1 MVFKTI
7 ARIKAALPEVI
18 HIIMF
23 YNNGTI
29 FQTTF
34 EQDINIPKL
43 GESLAKFLNKAR
55 KINEICKF
63 KPDDYKKILL
73 EMEEETIILIKLGE
87 ESNIALIFKNEDSRE
102 INLTP
107 IKRYLTRI
115 EELIDMDKNELILKQ
130 ILAKEEE
137 SKTLESQLKVKRE
150 ELDLLN
156 EKIINVYDES
166 DRDKLRKEYN
176 LIEQEWHKLEDEDDK
191 IKKEINILK
200 NEIEKTQRK

>member
-1 MVFKTI
+1 MVFKNI

-43 GESLAKFLNKAR
+43 GETLAKFLDKAR
-55 KINEICKF
+55 KINEICRF
-63 KPDDYKKILL
+63 KPMDYKKILL
-73 EMEEETIILIKLGE
+73 EMDEVTIIILKLGE
-87 ESNIALIFKNEDSRE
+87 ESNIALFFRNEDSRE

-115 EELIDMDKNELILKQ
+115 EELIDTDKNELILKQ

-137 SKTLESQLKVKRE
+137 SKTLESLLNTKKE
-150 ELDLLN
+150 ELDLLS
-156 EKIINVYDES
+156 EKINNVFEES

-176 LIEQEWHKLEDEDDK
+176 LMEQEWRKLKDQEET
-191 IKKEINILK
+191 IKKELNSLK
-200 NEIEKTQRK
+200 YEIEKTQKK

>member
-18 HIIMF
+18 HIVMF

-43 GESLAKFLNKAR
+43 GETLAKFLNKAR
-55 KINEICKF
+55 KINEICRF
-63 KPDDYKKILL
+63 KPNDFKKILL
-73 EMEEETIILIKLGE
+73 EMEEVTIIIIKLGE
-87 ESNIALIFKNEDSRE
+87 ESNIALFFRNEDSRE

-137 SKTLESQLKVKRE
+137 SKTLESLSKAKKE
-150 ELDLLN
+150 ELDLLS
-156 EKIINVYDES
+156 EKISNASEEW

-176 LIEQEWHKLEDEDDK
+176 LMEQEWYRLKDEEDT
-191 IKKEINILK
+191 IRKELNSLK
-200 NEIEKTQRK
+200 YEIEKTQKK

>member
-63 KPDDYKKILL
+63 KPNDYKKILL
-73 EMEEETIILIKLGE
+73 EMEEDTIILIKLGE

-137 SKTLESQLKVKRE
+137 SKTLESLLKVKRE

-156 EKIINVYDES
+156 EKINNAYDES
-166 DRDKLRKEYN
+166 DEDKLRKEYN
-176 LIEQEWHKLEDEDDK
+176 LREQEWRKLKDEDDT
-191 IKKEINILK
+191 IKKELNSLK
-200 NEIEKTQRK
+200 SEIEKTQRK